1 MSFLRFA
8 TITKN
13 CGWLVSFI
21 AGRVID
27 PDEDQVV
34 DTQKIPDETLRVSP
48 GHSKSHLV
56 TDCSNGRYPP
66 LLEI

>member
-1 MSFLRFA
+1 MSFLQFA
-8 TITKN
+8 TIAKN

-21 AGRVID
+21 EGRVIG
-27 PDEDQVV
+27 PDEDQEAVS
-34 DTQKIPDETLRVSP
+34 QKIPDETLRVAS

>member
-13 CGWLVSFI
+13 CSWLVSFI
-21 AGRVID
+21 AGTVID
-27 PDEDQVV
+27 SDTDQEAVS
-34 DTQKIPDETLRVSP
+34 QKVPDETLRILP

-56 TDCSNGRYPP
+56 TDCSNGSYPP

>member
-1 MSFLRFA
+1 MSLLFA

-27 PDEDQVV
+27 PDEDQVTV
-34 DTQKIPDETLRVSP
+34 SQKIPDETLRVAP

-56 TDCSNGRYPP
+56 TDCSNDGDSSLPP
-66 LLEI
+66 I

>member
-27 PDEDQVV
+27 PDGDQEAAS
-34 DTQKIPDETLRVSP
+34 QKIPDETLRVSP

>member
-1 MSFLRFA
+1 MSLLQFA
-8 TITKN
+8 TIAKN

-21 AGRVID
+21 EGRVID
-27 PDEDQVV
+27 PNENQDAVS
-34 DTQKIPDETLRVSP
+34 QKIPDETLRVAP

>member
-1 MSFLRFA
+1 MLFLHFA

-27 PDEDQVV
+27 PDEDQETVS
-34 DTQKIPDETLRVSP
+34 QKIPDETLRVSP

-66 LLEI
+66 FPEI

>member
-21 AGRVID
+21 IGRVTD
-27 PDEDQVV
+27 PDEDHEAAS
-34 DTQKIPDETLRVSP
+34 QKIPDETLRVSS

-56 TDCSNGRYPP
+56 TDCSNGGDLP
-66 LLEI
+66 LPAI

>member
-21 AGRVID
+21 AGSVID
-27 PDEDQVV
+27 PDGDQEAVS
-34 DTQKIPDETLRVSP
+34 QKIPDATLRVSP

-56 TDCSNGRYPP
+56 TDCSNDGDSPLPP
-66 LLEI
+66 I

>member
-1 MSFLRFA
+1 MSFLCFA

-27 PDEDQVV
+27 SDEDQEAVS
-34 DTQKIPDETLRVSP
+34 QKIPDETLRVSP

-56 TDCSNGRYPP
+56 TDCSNVGGSP
-66 LLEI
+66 LPSI

>member
-13 CGWLVSFI
+13 CGWLVSFV
-21 AGRVID
+21 AGRVIV
-27 PDEDQVV
+27 PDEDQEAAS
-34 DTQKIPDETLRVSP
+34 QKIPDETLRVSS

-56 TDCSNGRYPP
+56 TDCSNDSYPP

>member
-13 CGWLVSFI
+13 CDWLVSFI
-21 AGRVID
+21 AGKMID
-27 PDEDQVV
+27 PDKDQEAVI
-34 DTQKIPDETLRVSP
+34 QKEPDEILRVSP

-56 TDCSNGRYPP
+56 TDCSNEGESP
-66 LLEI
+66 LP

>member
-1 MSFLRFA
+1 MSSLQFA
-8 TITKN
+8 TITKI

-21 AGRVID
+21 AGKVID
-27 PDEDQVV
+27 IGEDQVAV
-34 DTQKIPDETLRVSP
+34 GQKIPDKTIRVSS